1 MARNYDGTEYQLN
14 LADAR
19 LVLVNGNLPLDAEP
33 APALAV
39 ADDATGQQLEA
50 EAAEQYRAMAAAAAA
65 DGITLELVTGYQD
78 VSARE
83 AAFDVRKQVY
93 LEKGLSEED
102 AAAYAASVCPP
113 GNASEQATGYAADIL
128 SPDCTEKTTRFADT
142 RAYEWLTAYAAEY
155 GFVLRWPEERQAA
168 TGMVYEPW
176 HWRYVGVENA
186 LAIRASG
193 LSLEEFLALE
203 RTKL

>member
-1 MARNYDGTEYQLN
+1 MCIRD
-14 LADAR
+14 R
-19 LVLVNGNLPLDAEP
+19 
-33 APALAV
+33 
-39 ADDATGQQLEA
+39 
-50 EAAEQYRAMAAAAAA
+50 
-65 DGITLELVTGYQD
+65 TGYQD

-83 AAFDVRKQVY
+83 AAFDAGKQVY
-93 LEKGLSEED
+93 LEKGLSEGE

-113 GNASEQATGYAADIL
+113 ANASEQATGYAADIL

-168 TGMVYEPW
+168 TGMIYEPW

>member
-1 MARNYDGTEYQLN
+1 MPGSRCIWKRGFPK
-14 LADAR
+14 R
-19 LVLVNGNLPLDAEP
+19 
-33 APALAV
+33 
-39 ADDATGQQLEA
+39 
-50 EAAEQYRAMAAAAAA
+50 R
-65 DGITLELVTGYQD
+65 
-78 VSARE
+78 
-83 AAFDVRKQVY
+83 
-93 LEKGLSEED
+93 
-102 AAAYAASVCPP
+102 AYAASVCPP
-113 GNASEQATGYAADIL
+113 ANASEQATGYAADIL
-128 SPDCTEKTTRFADT
+128 SPDCTEKTTHFADT